1 MKGKMTEKALIEK
14 VLNGDRN
21 AFRKIVEQYESTVAA
36 AVYGMLGRCSEAED
50 IGQEVF
56 IRFYNALGRFRGDS
70 TIKTYLTR
78 IAINLSLNELN
89 RRKRRKQFFET
100 SISEKI
106 NDIKEPEETSW
117 KEDWEIIHKALGR
130 LDEKYK
136 SVLVLRLIN
145 GYSTREAAQILKL
158 PAGTVLSR
166 LSRAQEKLKSILTLK
181 LRENHHGV

>member
-1 MKGKMTEKALIEK
+1 MNEKALIRK

-21 AFRKIVEQYESTVAA
+21 AFGKIVREYEPVVAA
-36 AVYGMLGRCSEAED
+36 TVYGMVGRCPEAED

-56 IRFYNALGRFRGDS
+56 IRFYNALGQFRGDS

-89 RRKRRKQFFET
+89 RRKRRKQLFET
-100 SISEKI
+100 SVSEKI

-117 KEDWEIIHKALGR
+117 KEDKEIINKAMEM

-136 SVLVLRLIN
+136 SVLILRLIN

-158 PAGTVLSR
+158 PEGTVLSR
-166 LSRAQEKLKSILTLK
+166 LSRAQEKLKSMLTSK
-181 LRENHHGV
+181 LRENHHEV